1 MKKLSERI
9 LKDETVMAL
18 LKDVTDAER
27 EEFMVWLEQTMEP
40 FETVS
45 MGMKDLVSTEKSTER
60 LCDAING
67 IAKEAGLLDV

>member
-1 MKKLSERI
+1 
-9 LKDETVMAL
+9 
-18 LKDVTDAER
+18 
-27 EEFMVWLEQTMEP
+27 MVWLEQTMEP